1 MNGIISLSFIVRI
14 TALDEPIIIS
24 PSIDPIL
31 STGLS
36 AHIDV
41 TAITIRSVSPQ
52 PPTQDLWTF
61 LPRAYSTT
69 HCQGQRSGG
78 RAVGRSGGRAAG
90 RPAAGE
96 RALSVCFSPRV
107 VSGCQ
112 PPCGV

>member
-31 STGLS
+31 STGFS
-36 AHIDV
+36 ARIDV

-52 PPTQDLWTF
+52 SPTQDLWTF

-78 RAVGRSGGRAAG
+78 RTVG